1 MYRIAI
7 CDDEEY
13 FREYMKKVIVNA
25 EGADSDLQF
34 EFYNSGE
41 QLLDTEKEHLL
52 QIDLLILDM
61 QLSGMDGYRTAENF
75 RKINNNVVLIFCS
88 GVVLPSVEAFYA
100 QPYRYLL
107 KAYTEERMQ
116 IEMKEVLKR

>member
-7 CDDEEY
+7 CDDDEY

-34 EFYNSGE
+34 EFYSSGE

-61 QLSGMDGYRTAENF
+61 QLSGIYGRADADRDERSIKKGKGNTKRAYHRG
-75 RKINNNVVLIFCS
+75 KIS
-88 GVVLPSVEAFYA
+88 EW
-100 QPYRYLL
+100 
-107 KAYTEERMQ
+107 KAIYKSEGCF
-116 IEMKEVLKR
+116 IY